1 MDKKVLRYIVA
12 GGCTT
17 LVNFVSFFIL
27 RHLLNIQ
34 LNISNSISI
43 VLAIFFAY
51 GINKIFVFESKTRPE
66 DTLQEFLD
74 FIGVRLVTMLIEVGG
89 VALLYNGLRMNDM
102 IAKIIVQ
109 IIVLIL
115 NYVFSQA
122 FVFGTSNSP
131 RVQQFK
137 AWTTKNQLHILAFG
151 IPLVLLIAV
160 CMIYEVEPFGHR
172 SLVIIDGLHQYMPF
186 FSEFQHKLQTGGS
199 LLYSWN
205 GGLGLNFLALW
216 AYYLSSPLNLIIVLF
231 PKTSLNAI
239 VSFLIILKIS
249 LSGLAMSIYLHKS
262 PTIRRRGTI
271 RSWRNVSLI
280 FSLAYALS
288 NYVIGYSWNVM
299 WMDSIA
305 LLPIII
311 LGLEYLIQFHDG
323 RLYCISLFLSL
334 YCNFYM
340 SFMTCIF
347 LVIYFLLYD
356 HKNIKAFFKKGFIF
370 AGYSITAA
378 GMAAVVLIPTYLGLM
393 ATSSAKLQFPE
404 WNWYTHFVD
413 VMTSHLA
420 MVAPITNMQWD
431 GGVNL
436 YCGVLTMLLMV
447 LYLLNRKIPL
457 KNRIKNTIMVLFLII
472 SFNNQFLNYIW
483 HGFHDQYGIPNRFAF
498 IYIFLLLKMVYQAML
513 YIKDYGLPFIV
524 WGYFVCIGFLIVSY
538 FVAKE
543 PAPIYAYGATAALL
557 SVYAICLS
565 LYMEGRFSTRFLRY
579 LLTGV
584 VLLEFTITTIY
595 GYANTGQIKTDKFFP
610 NTKAMAKISK
620 KINQEDQIQR
630 TELAKSLMLDEVT
643 WHNLKGVNLFGSTAI
658 GDVVYTMGRFGFYS
672 AANEYLYRGATPL
685 TDSILAVKY
694 NILRAGDSNYSNFS
708 HKETIDKIDIYEN
721 NNTLPIGFMT
731 KPDVVDMAYRLVNPF
746 EVQNN
751 FVAAAMEDPVQI
763 FHSVPVPDPISHA
776 GCEIDITGEGAL
788 SFTNTESLEDNIVY
802 KIVPKEDQD
811 LYLFISGNQI
821 ENMLIKNGET
831 IRASEK
837 LNSRIIPIG
846 DVTKGIPV
854 TISLKLKNDDN
865 KAGNIKVMAASFDNH
880 AFQDFYQS
888 MIAGGLNVSSYGD
901 TYIEGT
907 VTAGSSG
914 VLFTSIPYD
923 KGWQVFVDGN
933 KVKEEDIVGTADAF
947 LTFPVDAGQ
956 HQIKLKYTPLGLFEG
971 IAISLGSFLI
981 FILTIIWHKQRDC
994 RLLENKNI
1002 KK

>member
-1 MDKKVLRYIVA
+1 MDKKVTRYIIA

-17 LVNFVSFFIL
+17 VVSFVSFYIL
-27 RHLLNIQ
+27 RNLLNVQ
-34 LNISNSISI
+34 LNISNAISI
-43 VLAIFFAY
+43 ILAIFFAY
-51 GINKIFVFESKTRPE
+51 GINKIFVFESKTKPE

-74 FIGVRLVTMLIEVGG
+74 FIGVRLVTMLVEVGG

-102 IAKIIVQ
+102 IAKGIVQ
-109 IIVLIL
+109 IIVLVL
-115 NYVFSQA
+115 NYVFSQV
-122 FVFGTSNSP
+122 FVFGTNNSP
-131 RVQQFK
+131 RVKKLK
-137 AWTTKNQLHILAFG
+137 AWSTKNQLHILAFG
-151 IPLVLLIAV
+151 IPLVILIAI
-160 CMIYEVEPFGHR
+160 CMIYEVEPFGQR

-216 AYYLSSPLNLIIVLF
+216 AYYLSSPLNLIIVIF
-231 PKTSLNAI
+231 PKTSLNAV
-239 VSFLIILKIS
+239 VSFLIILKIA
-249 LSGLAMSIYLHKS
+249 LSGLAMSIYLNKS

-271 RSWRNVSLI
+271 RSWRNISLI
-280 FSLAYALS
+280 FSLAFALS
-288 NYVIGYSWNVM
+288 NYMIGYSWNVM

-311 LGLEYLIQFHDG
+311 LGLEYLIQFNDG
-323 RLYCISLFLSL
+323 RLYCFSLFLSL

-340 SFMTCIF
+340 SFMICIF

-356 HKNIKAFFKKGFIF
+356 HKSIKAFFKKGFIF

-378 GMAAVVLIPTYLGLM
+378 GMAAVVLIPTFLGLM
-393 ATSSAKLQFPE
+393 ATSSAKMQFPE
-404 WNWYTHFVD
+404 WNWYTNFVD
-413 VMTSHLA
+413 VMTAHLA
-420 MVAPITNMQWD
+420 MVEPITNMQWD

-436 YCGVLTMLLMV
+436 YCGVLTMLMMV
-447 LYLLNRKIPL
+447 LYLFNRKIPI
-457 KNRIKNTIMVLFLII
+457 KNRIKNTVMAVFIVV

-498 IYIFLLLKMVYQAML
+498 IYIFLILKMVYQAML

-524 WGYFVCIGFLIVSY
+524 WGYFVSVGFLIVSY
-538 FVAKE
+538 FTAKE
-543 PAPIYAYGATAALL
+543 LAPIYAYGATAALL

-565 LYMEGRFSTRFLRY
+565 LYMEGKFSTRFLRY

-584 VLLEFTITTIY
+584 VLLEFTVTTIY

-610 NTKAMAKISK
+610 DTTTMAKVSK

-630 TELAKSLMLDEVT
+630 TDLAKSLMLDEVT

-685 TDSILAVKY
+685 TDSILGVKY
-694 NILRAGDSNYSNFS
+694 NILRSGDSNYSNFT
-708 HKETIDKIDIYEN
+708 HKESIDNIDIYEN
-721 NNTLPIGFMT
+721 NNTLPIGFMA
-731 KPDVVDMAYRLVNPF
+731 KSDVIDMAYRLTNPF
-746 EVQNN
+746 DVQNN
-751 FVAAAMEDPVQI
+751 FVEAAMEDPVQI
-763 FHSVPVPDPISHA
+763 YSPIAVPNPVSHA

-802 KIVPKEDQD
+802 KIVPEEDQD

-821 ENMLIKNGET
+821 QNILIKNGET

-837 LNSRIIPIG
+837 LNSRIIPVG

-854 TISLKLKNDDN
+854 TISLKLKDDDT
-865 KAGNIKVMAASFDNH
+865 KAGNIKVMAAAFDNH
-880 AFQDFYQS
+880 AFQDFYQA
-888 MIAGGLNVSSYGD
+888 MVAEGLNVTSYGD
-901 TYIEGT
+901 THIEGR
-907 VTAGSSG
+907 VTAKDSR
-914 VLFTSIPYD
+914 VMFTSIPYD
-923 KGWQVFVDGN
+923 KGWKVFIDGN
-933 KVKEEDIVGTADAF
+933 RVNEEEVVGTADAF
-947 LTFPVDAGQ
+947 LTFPVEKGE
-956 HQIKLKYTPLGLFEG
+956 HQIRLKYTPPGLYLG
-971 IAISLGSFLI
+971 IAITFASFLI
-981 FILTIIWHKQRDC
+981 FILMIIWHKQRAY
-994 RLLENKNI
+994 RLSKNKLI